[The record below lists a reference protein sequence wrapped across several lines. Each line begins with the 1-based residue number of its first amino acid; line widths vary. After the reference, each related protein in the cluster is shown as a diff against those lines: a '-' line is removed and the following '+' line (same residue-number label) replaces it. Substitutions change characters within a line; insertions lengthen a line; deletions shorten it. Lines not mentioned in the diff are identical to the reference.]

1 MIHQIK
7 PIFGTEEAQ
16 AVYDLVAGGSWL
28 TEYKHTR
35 EFEKRIEEFTG
46 VQFCKTVN
54 NGTMGLV
61 LALKACGLQAG
72 DKVACP
78 ALSMIATASAITM
91 IGAIPVF
98 VDVDTSG
105 CMDIYKLKSRVD
117 AVLFV
122 SLNGRKGNI
131 KDVKD
136 YCNYKDL
143 YLIEDACQSLGSDN
157 LGTIGDIGVFSL
169 SPHKIISTGQGGLV
183 ITNDDLLAKRII
195 HLRDFGRTKGGNDE
209 HRFFGINSK
218 FTDLQAVIGLKQ
230 LEYIKDRIEI
240 KKHIYRQYQ
249 FHIGEI
255 MKDHYSTP
263 WMVDIYVDDVDA
275 LKGFL
280 KENKI
285 ETRKMYPVIPHQD
298 CYRELR
304 SFPVA
309 QEFAYKGLWLP
320 SSLDLTGNEV
330 NEICLKVKEF
340 LGKDISDTAK
350 M

>member
-1 MIHQIK
+1 MIQQIK

-16 AVYDLVAGGSWL
+16 AVYDLIVGGSWL
-28 TEYKHTR
+28 TEYKHTK
-35 EFEKRIEEFTG
+35 EFEKQIEEFTG
-46 VQFCKTVN
+46 AKHCKTVN

-61 LALKACGLQAG
+61 LALKACGLEAG
-72 DKVACP
+72 DRVACP
-78 ALSMIATASAITM
+78 ALSMIATANAITM

-105 CMDIYKLKSRVD
+105 CMDIYKLKGDVE

-136 YCNYKDL
+136 YCKYKSI
-143 YLIEDACQSLGSDN
+143 YMVEDACQSLGSDN

-183 ITNDDLLAKRII
+183 VTDNELLYSRIV
-195 HLRDFGRTKGGNDE
+195 HLRDFGRIKGGTDE

-218 FTDLQAVIGLKQ
+218 FTDLQAVIGLEQ
-230 LEYIKDRIEI
+230 LKFIQDRIKI
-240 KKHIYRQYQ
+240 KKHIYKQYQ
-249 FHIGEI
+249 ANLGNLMH
-255 MKDHYSTP
+255 DHHFTP
-263 WMVDIYVDDVDA
+263 WMVDMYTDKRDELHEF
-275 LKGFL
+275 LKG
-280 KENKI
+280 EKI

-304 SFPVA
+304 SFPVS

-330 NEICLKVKEF
+330 NEICGKVKEF
-340 LGKDISDTAK
+340 LGKDI
-350 M
+350 